1 MKLLGKKSQ
10 TNMVLLSEPESLTLP
25 RQKDKKENSEE
36 TISVR
41 RKGEAE
47 GGGTGKHSPV
57 QF

>member
-1 MKLLGKKSQ
+1 
-10 TNMVLLSEPESLTLP
+10 MVLLSEPESLTLP
-25 RQKDKKENSEE
+25 RQKVKKENSEE

-47 GGGTGKHSPV
+47 GGGTRKHNSPV